1 MIERILRDR
10 QSIWQQIVDERE
22 LGQLTGHMLA
32 SSAIAL
38 ALYGAVLGVLSWA
51 LGRR

>member
-1 MIERILRDR
+1 MIVRILRDR

-22 LGQLTGHMLA
+22 LGRLTSHMLA

-38 ALYGAVLGVLSWA
+38 ALYGAVLGAFHSVPM
-51 LGRR
+51 R